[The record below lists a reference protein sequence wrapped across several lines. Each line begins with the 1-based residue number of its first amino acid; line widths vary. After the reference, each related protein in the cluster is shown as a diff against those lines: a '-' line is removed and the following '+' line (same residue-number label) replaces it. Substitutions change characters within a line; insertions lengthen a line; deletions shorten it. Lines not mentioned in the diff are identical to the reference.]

1 MASTALA
8 VVHDLDEYR
17 RRRLEQAEL
26 AARKP
31 QTAVAPMMWCFVWMP
46 VPYAYAMGLPAGS
59 SSC

>member
-1 MASTALA
+1 MASAALA

-17 RRRLEQAEL
+17 RRRQEQAEL

-46 VPYAYAMGLPAGS
+46 VPYGYAMGLPVS
-59 SSC
+59 PSPC